1 MLDYLKPMQTA
12 SGQRQPAMM
21 PPAAAQRILECE
33 SALRNCGLTPG
44 ILKVHGGSGSSAGI
58 SLRVPVRLALDSH
71 EAMQRLNLRVQRCLQ
86 GRVPLTLYFTD
97 LGHGDTATTSLET
110 VCQHIR
116 RSVAD
121 IGQQHA
127 AIGTSIQSHQVPL
140 QAYLLICTVLLG
152 RGPHYVLLDSLQMQH
167 HVCDQVQHESER
179 NWDFLWQQRSSDD
192 RVIPAYAAAVRTPCP
207 LLSDEATGGVLPG
220 HGIQVPD
227 DSAWLPIDLP
237 LDDFA
242 DDNGELSWAALNET
256 IAICVDAGEQLLD
269 LLRWSDAQ
277 QRHDARHNR
286 RLAISLSGIG
296 DLVLRRRADP
306 ADLECLLWLSQTIG
320 RIHAEFW
327 SRSKLIASESELLP
341 ALVQSDP
348 STRWDD
354 AKHRSDWRARWHKAL
369 ENSAVR
375 HRNLLVMSPYSV
387 LPSGSDNMAPFTD
400 LLPVL
405 EYADAFS
412 FADPP
417 AFSGWNI
424 KEFKHF
430 HRRAW
435 AIIQRQ
441 KSASFVAAG
450 V

>member
-1 MLDYLKPMQTA
+1 MSDAGDAATA
-12 SGQRQPAMM
+12 S
-21 PPAAAQRILECE
+21 LE
-33 SALRNCGLTPG
+33 A
-44 ILKVHGGSGSSAGI
+44 
-58 SLRVPVRLALDSH
+58 
-71 EAMQRLNLRVQRCLQ
+71 
-86 GRVPLTLYFTD
+86 
-97 LGHGDTATTSLET
+97 
-110 VCQHIR
+110 VCQR
-116 RSVAD
+116 VRQAVAD
-121 IGQQHA
+121 SGLQVG
-127 AIGTSIQSHQVPL
+127 AIATSIHSHQVPL

-152 RGPHYVLLDSLQMQH
+152 RGPHYVILDSLELQH
-167 HVCDQVQHESER
+167 HVCEQVQREAER
-179 NWDFLWQQRSSDD
+179 IWAFLWQQRGSDD
-192 RVIPAYAAAVRTPCP
+192 RLMPAYAAAVRTPCP

-220 HGIQVPD
+220 RGIQVPD
-227 DSAWLPIDLP
+227 GSAWVPIDLP
-237 LDDFA
+237 LPHFA
-242 DDNGELSWAALNET
+242 DNEGELSWVALNHA
-256 IAICVDAGEQLLD
+256 IATCVDVGEQLLD
-269 LLRWSDAQ
+269 LLCWSDAE
-277 QRHDARHNR
+277 QRHDVRHNR
-286 RLAISLSGIG
+286 RLAVSVSGIG
-296 DLVLRRRADP
+296 DLVLRRQADP
-306 ADLECLLWLSQTIG
+306 ADLECLRWLSQTID

-327 SRSKLIASESELLP
+327 SRSKLMAAERALLP

-348 STRWDD
+348 SSRWDD
-354 AKHRSDWRARWHKAL
+354 AQHRSDWHARWRKAL

-387 LPSGSDNMAPFTD
+387 LPAATENRVGFID